1 MVLLCQK
8 TEEKYLMKKLI
19 PLVALMALLTTAACQ
34 QKTET
39 VVDETGTMETS
50 TVTTTYP
57 AVDTAATAAATDAA
71 ADTWNTTTA
80 ATATAANEAARQ
92 TGTALEQA
100 GQEIQEETTTTTN
113 PQ

>member
-1 MVLLCQK
+1 
-8 TEEKYLMKKLI
+8 MKKLI
-19 PLVALMALLTTAACQ
+19 PLVALVALLTTAACQ

-57 AVDTAATAAATDAA
+57 SVDTAAATDAA
-71 ADTWNTTTA
+71 GDAWNTTTD

-92 TGTALEQA
+92 TGTALEHA